1 MVRIGERQTQPRKK
15 LNGKKPRVIKY
26 CGEDQVK
33 YELFCIHKV
42 NSMYLKWTPT
52 SDEFEN
58 VIEVF
63 YDFTLVRLHGSP
75 ASPSLLLSSLR
86 MTECESTTKCSF
98 RSGVNPSQA
107 CLSVRIPEER
117 ISLGLGAFQVQVQ
130 VQVSHLG
137 IPQLLGSTNTGCIL
151 YFL

>member
-1 MVRIGERQTQPRKK
+1 MRRREHGENWREVDVAKEEVERKEAQGYQI
-15 LNGKKPRVIKY
+15 LWRGLWL
-26 CGEDQVK
+26 VK
-33 YELFCIHKV
+33 YELFCIH
-42 NSMYLKWTPT
+42 NANPMYLKWTPT

-86 MTECESTTKCSF
+86 ITECESTTKCSL

-117 ISLGLGAFQVQVQ
+117 ISLGLGAF
-130 VQVSHLG
+130 
-137 IPQLLGSTNTGCIL
+137 
-151 YFL
+151 